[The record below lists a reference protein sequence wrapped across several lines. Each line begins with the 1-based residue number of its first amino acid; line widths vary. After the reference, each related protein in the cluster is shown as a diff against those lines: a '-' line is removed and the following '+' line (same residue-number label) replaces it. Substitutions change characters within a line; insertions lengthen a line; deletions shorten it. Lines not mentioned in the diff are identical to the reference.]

1 MDWSTPKGLVGIVV
15 VTVVCSGLTA
25 GILVGSGLVTTGP
38 PTVEQPNATD
48 GPIDSERLYAETID
62 SVVTVYVVGE
72 SGSSSGSGFV
82 YDDAGHLVTNHH
94 VIDDAET
101 VEVKF
106 GARGEWRRATVVG
119 SDPRTDL
126 AVLEIDNPPASA
138 TPLSTTNQSP
148 QQGADAVA
156 IGSPLRLEG
165 TITTGT
171 ISGVDRSLRLPGGP
185 LVPDAIQ
192 TDAAINPGNSGGPLL
207 NAEGRVLGVNT
218 ARADG
223 DNIGFVVSAATVD
236 HVVPSLIETGSYTH
250 PYLGV
255 ETRTV
260 VPAIATA
267 NDLTETSG
275 AVVVGVDRRGS
286 GRRSDSR
293 PTARRNGRWPARAR
307 GWRRDRRNQ
316 RHPDRDR
323 PRPAAVRRPRNR
335 AERDSGGRT
344 DPRGRAADSHCGTR
358 SPPVVVN
365 QWLNAIRTTMRS
377 ASESTV
383 GRRIT
388 ARRVLVEG

>member
-1 MDWSTPKGLVGIVV
+1 MDWPTPNSFVTIVV
-15 VTVVCSGLTA
+15 MTVVCSGLTA

-38 PTVEQPNATD
+38 PVEEPNSTD

-72 SGSSSGSGFV
+72 DGSSSGSGFV

-94 VIDDAET
+94 VINGAET

-126 AVLEIDNPPASA
+126 AVLEIDDLPAAA
-138 TPLSTTNQSP
+138 TPLTMAAQSP

-171 ISGVDRSLRLPGGP
+171 VSGVERSLRLPGGP

-207 NAEGRVLGVNT
+207 NAEGEVLGVNT
-218 ARADG
+218 ARADA

-236 HVVPSLIETGSYTH
+236 RVVPSLIESDTYTH

-260 VPAIATA
+260 VPAIAAA

-275 AVVVGVDRRGS
+275 AAVVGVDREGPAAGLIRGPQRADTVD
-286 GRRSDSR
+286 GQRVPIGGDVIVGINGTRIETDHDLLRYVALETEPGETVAVELIREGQRRSAEVTLGER
-293 PTARRNGRWPARAR
+293 PN
-307 GWRRDRRNQ
+307 
-316 RHPDRDR
+316 
-323 PRPAAVRRPRNR
+323 
-335 AERDSGGRT
+335 
-344 DPRGRAADSHCGTR
+344 
-358 SPPVVVN
+358 
-365 QWLNAIRTTMRS
+365 
-377 ASESTV
+377 
-383 GRRIT
+383 
-388 ARRVLVEG
+388 